1 MDETPTL
8 KGEEVGEMFD
18 ARQNRYFLVNVV
30 SRRSKQLIG
39 GQPTMVSGEYFA
51 TPLDAVCAEMRDG
64 KLAVREE
71 GESGVMSVMRRQAEL
86 DEQDQ

>member
-39 GQPTMVSGEYFA
+39 G